1 MKSWLCYLG
10 ENTWGTARS
19 MLYVQFLNFLA
30 SLLFFFAVSV
40 ISYSTHKINLRRVS
54 VRLFPW
60 LSPLS
65 YDSNADSRFMMLAS
79 LLSPSFLPTLPSNN
93 HSWYSGV
100 ICLTRERCCGGLEVM
115 IHASED
121 NEIQG
126 DGEEIAQKKKNLL
139 HDFMIFLTRFYFPLH
154 LPTSLTWR
162 LIHFNQS
169 SAYLLQTFAH
179 LTRWENEEELWM
191 TEEVAQL
198 DETWGTMVGEFE
210 VVKTETFN

>member
-1 MKSWLCYLG
+1 MCRYWLCSKGRRGKPRNWKSFYEARAKSWNEIMIMLFRGKHMGNGKEHALC
-10 ENTWGTARS
+10 S
-19 MLYVQFLNFLA
+19 ISQFSCELT
-30 SLLFFFAVSV
+30 FFFAVSV

-126 DGEEIAQKKKNLL
+126 DGEEIAQKRR
-139 HDFMIFLTRFYFPLH
+139 IYCT
-154 LPTSLTWR
+154 
-162 LIHFNQS
+162 I
-169 SAYLLQTFAH
+169 
-179 LTRWENEEELWM
+179 LW
-191 TEEVAQL
+191 
-198 DETWGTMVGEFE
+198 F
-210 VVKTETFN
+210 F